1 MIRSLIGRGIA
12 ALAALSLASVTPAM
26 AANLSIKDG
35 AGTTQT
41 MCTGVQSDSSQ
52 AYCFVYHN
60 AAGAQ
65 EDLATKA
72 LQTSGNSSLATLAGT
87 VAAAGTAATTAQ
99 TVTTVLPQI
108 TATAGTAIS
117 FGTSAAT
124 LFAANASRHFMTIQV
139 QGAPDTTGTNGCY
152 INGISGA
159 TADANSLFIAR
170 GGYFESGTHVGTGVV
185 SIICTGTMAVY
196 SRQG

>member
-1 MIRSLIGRGIA
+1 MRCAI
-12 ALAALSLASVTPAM
+12 
-26 AANLSIKDG
+26 DG

-41 MCTGVQSDSSQ
+41 MCTAVQSDSSQ
-52 AYCFVYHN
+52 AYCFVYHDST
-60 AAGAQ
+60 GAQ
-65 EDLATKA
+65 VDLATKA
-72 LQTSGNSSLATLAGT
+72 LQTTGNASLATLAGT
-87 VAAAGTAATTAQ
+87 VAAAGTAAATSQ

-108 TATAGTAIS
+108 TATAGTATS

-152 INGISGA
+152 INGIAGA

-170 GGYFESGTHVGTGVV
+170 GGYFESATHVGTGAV